1 MAKFPLRKVANNTWK
16 ADSTR
21 EEEGAKKCQFMSPC
35 TPGASGL
42 NSVPVGL
49 QALKEETRGKHTCD
63 LNRKEER
70 SPVDAS
76 VVETTL
82 IFVWGSFL
90 SSRWLGVQVSK
101 HLSLTRSTEMG
112 NSHGD

>member
-21 EEEGAKKCQFMSPC
+21 EEEEAKKCQFMSPC

-76 VVETTL
+76 VVETEASQNPHL
-82 IFVWGSFL
+82 RLGKLSFQPVA
-90 SSRWLGVQVSK
+90 RRAG
-101 HLSLTRSTEMG
+101 
-112 NSHGD
+112 